1 MSTKKVG
8 LVLSSGGARGIAHI
22 GVIEAIEEA
31 GMEITGISG
40 SSIGALIGAYYS
52 SGHLKTYKDWVCS
65 LDRVS
70 VLRLMDITL
79 NSRGFMRGE
88 KVFRELEKF
97 IPDVKIENLKIPVSI
112 TAVDFHGS
120 KTKVFSTGS
129 MVDAL
134 RATVA
139 IPTVVTPYQ
148 IDDIEYID
156 GGVLNPL
163 PIDCLPPGDYDLIV
177 AVDIN
182 SRITYHPPK
191 GFIPDPPE
199 ESKTLMI
206 FQKAVA
212 KWYNNATG
220 GDSSPKES
228 KKPAKK
234 LGMLDLMKESI
245 DLMQNRITELT
256 ISQYPVDILIEV
268 SKKAGSTFDFHRAEE
283 FIAHGKEL
291 MSEKLEEYMKKEGQL
306 YE

>member
-8 LVLSSGGARGIAHI
+8 LVLSSGGARGAAHI
-22 GVIEAIEEA
+22 GVIEAIEAA
-31 GMEITGISG
+31 GMEIAGISG
-40 SSIGALIGAYYS
+40 SSIGGLIGAYYS
-52 SGHLKTYKDWVCS
+52 CGHLRTYRDWLCS

-97 IPDVKIENLKIPVSI
+97 IPDVDIESLEIPVSI
-112 TAVDFHGS
+112 IAVDFHGA
-120 KTKVFSTGS
+120 KTKVFNSGS
-129 MVDAL
+129 MKDAL

-139 IPTVVTPYQ
+139 IPTVLTPYQ
-148 IDDIEYID
+148 IDETEYID

-163 PIDCLPPGDYDLIV
+163 PIDCLPPADYDLIV
-177 AVDIN
+177 AVDLN
-182 SRITYHPPK
+182 SRISYHPPS
-191 GFIPDPPE
+191 GFLPNPEE
-199 ESKTLMI
+199 ESKTLQI
-206 FQKAVA
+206 FQKAIT

-220 GDSSPKES
+220 GSSNEVEQ

-256 ISQYPVDILIEV
+256 IDKYPVDILIEI
-268 SKKAGSTFDFHRAEE
+268 SKQAGSTFDFHRAEE
-283 FIAHGKEL
+283 FISLGKEL
-291 MSEKLEEYMKKEGQL
+291 MEKQLEHFLKKEDEFFG
-306 YE
+306 